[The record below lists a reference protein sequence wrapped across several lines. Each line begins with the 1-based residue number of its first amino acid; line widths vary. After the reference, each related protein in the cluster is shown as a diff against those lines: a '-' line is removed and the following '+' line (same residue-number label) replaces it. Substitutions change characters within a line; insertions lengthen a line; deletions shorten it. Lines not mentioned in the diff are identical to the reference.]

1 MQRILDLD
9 LDAFVYGSEHLRSRD
24 APRLDPAE
32 HPPWELSKVV
42 DFLESKCLLR
52 GPLPGF
58 AVEHHGEP
66 FFRWRDAIGRGLL
79 RPLFYVTHVDTHADL
94 GLGDC
99 GYIYL
104 LTELLNEPVEAR
116 RDVKVGDDG
125 LGDGNYLAF
134 AVANRWISQLAYVIG
149 GRWEDLEDDE
159 IMRCLKR
166 YIAREVYATLRDDL
180 RSLSPTP

>member
-58 AVEHHGEP
+58 ELSITASSFSGGETRSAGASSGRYFTSRTWTHMP
-66 FFRWRDAIGRGLL
+66 IRDSGTA
-79 RPLFYVTHVDTHADL
+79 
-94 GLGDC
+94 
-99 GYIYL
+99 
-104 LTELLNEPVEAR
+104 
-116 RDVKVGDDG
+116 
-125 LGDGNYLAF
+125 
-134 AVANRWISQLAYVIG
+134 
-149 GRWEDLEDDE
+149 
-159 IMRCLKR
+159 
-166 YIAREVYATLRDDL
+166 AT
-180 RSLSPTP
+180 STS